1 MKYAKQLSQLCTPA
15 FFYFAISAFVYV
27 LAILQNVGKKDGEF
41 CLGALSCTVP
51 STVLVFVIKALY
63 VVFWTW
69 VLNLMCKDGYP
80 NIAWVMV
87 LLPFIAMFL
96 GMLFLNKKREN
107 MASHSPLRNIASDLL
122 KDKNTHRYNRKNK
135 ND

>member
-41 CLGALSCTVP
+41 CLGSLSCAVP

-87 LLPFIAMFL
+87 LFPFIVMFL
-96 GMLFLNKKREN
+96 GMLFLKKNSTEFFIKKR
-107 MASHSPLRNIASDLL
+107 
-122 KDKNTHRYNRKNK
+122 KDRQAMRTYE
-135 ND
+135 